1 MDLIDDVA
9 AEIFLRLP
17 PDEPEHLVRASLV
30 CKLWF
35 RLISDPGFL
44 RRYRAFHRTPP
55 LLGFMQ
61 RRRVIE
67 RDPEPCLIPT
77 TAAHLAPN
85 PSFRRARF
93 LLHGAGKGWN
103 FVVWDPVT
111 GDRKFVPSADIDW
124 LIYSAAV
131 FCAVKGGDH
140 LDCHG
145 GPFVV
150 FIATDD
156 SDDHVKAGY
165 YGRYYTPYVQPRRG
179 AVIGDEIYF
188 TLLDAD
194 AIVKY
199 DLRKNCLS
207 MIEPPTWRAHNLALM
222 EMEDS
227 SLGFACIEGSGL
239 YLWSRKVNSKGAAE
253 WLQFR
258 VIEHVTMR
266 IPVDK
271 AYVVGAAEGVCVIFV
286 STGAGLFTIEVNSG
300 QVKKI
305 AEPEVYF
312 SILPYMSFYTPDCGA
327 TKAKYSTDI

>member
-1 MDLIDDVA
+1 MAAPLDLIDDVA

-17 PDEPEHLVRASLV
+17 PDEPEYLVRASLV
-30 CKLWF
+30 CKPWF

-67 RDPEPCLIPT
+67 GDPESRLIPT
-77 TAAHLAPN
+77 TAAPLAPN
-85 PSFRRARF
+85 PSFRRALDCRHGRF

-111 GDRKFVPSADIDW
+111 DDRKFVPSADIDW

-131 FCAVKGGDH
+131 FCAVKGCDH
-140 LDCHG
+140 LECHG
-145 GPFVV
+145 GPFQVV

-156 SDDHVKAGY
+156 SDDHVKACVYSSETGEWSTPVSLGNDCEVYVKHTQNAINSGY

-188 TLLDAD
+188 TLRQAD

-207 MIEPPTWRAHNLALM
+207 MIEPPTWSALNLALM

-239 YLWSRKVNSKGAAE
+239 YLWSRK
-253 WLQFR
+253 R
-258 VIEHVTMR
+258 V
-266 IPVDK
+266 
-271 AYVVGAAEGVCVIFV
+271 
-286 STGAGLFTIEVNSG
+286 
-300 QVKKI
+300 
-305 AEPEVYF
+305 
-312 SILPYMSFYTPDCGA
+312 
-327 TKAKYSTDI
+327 